1 MKRNQRFRGMGA
13 VRQALRV
20 LTSIALLG
28 GMLLAVPATSM
39 AQQVFASP
47 EAAMDALGDGV
58 ARSDTDALKHVLG
71 AQFQRIVPPN
81 LDQQDIYDFL
91 GAWADHHAI
100 RKDGDNVADVE
111 VGSSGWTFPVPIVK
125 RKAGWQFDLA
135 AGEREVKTRRIG
147 RNEIVAMDTL
157 LQLADAQQRYAEQV
171 GKGAYA
177 GQLVSAPGKTNGLY
191 WPSASAENDS
201 PLGPDALAMG
211 PEVPPDEAYYGYRY
225 RVIAPPKGSDAKF
238 ALIAWPARYGDSGV
252 HSFMIDSERRFYE
265 RDLGKG
271 TASRAG
277 AIRTFAPGG
286 WEQVAKESVS
296 K

>member
-1 MKRNQRFRGMGA
+1 MKLNQGTGGNARGWKSLRALAMA
-13 VRQALRV
+13 VLAAA
-20 LTSIALLG
+20 SIA
-28 GMLLAVPATSM
+28 APAMAM
-39 AQQVFASP
+39 AQQVFPSP

-58 ARSDTDALKHVLG
+58 ARSDTDALKRVLG
-71 AQFQRIVPPN
+71 AQYLRIVPPR

-91 GAWADHHAI
+91 GAWASHHAI
-100 RKDGDNVADVE
+100 RKDGENLASVE
-111 VGSSGWTFPVPIVK
+111 VGGSGWTFPVPLVK
-125 RKAGWQFDLA
+125 RKAGWQFDLT
-135 AGEREVKTRRIG
+135 AGEREVRVRRIG

-177 GQLVSAPGKTNGLY
+177 GQLVSTPGKTNGLY
-191 WPSASAENDS
+191 WPSASKENDS

-211 PEVPPDEAYYGYRY
+211 PETPPDEAFFGYRY

-238 ALIAWPARYGDSGV
+238 AFIAWPARYAESGV
-252 HSFMIDSERRFYE
+252 HTFMLDSERRFYE

-277 AIRTFAPGG
+277 AIRTFAPEG
-286 WEQVAKESVS
+286 WDQVAKQ
-296 K
+296 